1 MIPHVSLLDGSITI
15 MSPTGPI
22 TRTPSDFYYH
32 KLVNSLDATSFA
44 DIEPYLTNPYCP
56 SGVYHLYQSPTGI
69 PYIHHISSDSSTN
82 LIHQHGNWV
91 GATFDKSNSTYLG
104 PHESLES
111 IYETHPELFI

>member
-1 MIPHVSLLDGSITI
+1 MIPHVSLSDGSITI

-32 KLVNSLDATSFA
+32 KLINSLDSDSFA
-44 DIEPYLTNPYCP
+44 DIELYLTNPYCP
-56 SGVYHLYQSPTGI
+56 SGVYHLYQGPTGN
-69 PYIHHISSDSSTN
+69 PFVQHLDGNSSTS
-82 LIHQHGNWV
+82 LIYQHGNWLGGV
-91 GATFDKSNSTYLG
+91 FDKSNSSYLG

>member
-1 MIPHVSLLDGSITI
+1 

-32 KLVNSLDATSFA
+32 KLVNSLDSDLFA
-44 DIEPYLTNPYCP
+44 NIEPYLTNPYCP
-56 SGVYHLYQSPTGI
+56 SGVYHLYQGPTGN
-69 PYIHHISSDSSTN
+69 PYIHHISRDSSTS
-82 LIHQHGNWV
+82 LIYQHGSWV
-91 GATFDKSNSTYLG
+91 GAIFDKSNCTYLG

>member
-1 MIPHVSLLDGSITI
+1 

-22 TRTPSDFYYH
+22 TRTPNDFYYH
-32 KLVNSLDATSFA
+32 KLVNSLDSDSFA

-56 SGVYHLYQSPTGI
+56 SGVYHLYQGPSGVPFVQHLDGN
-69 PYIHHISSDSSTN
+69 SSTS
-82 LIHQHGNWV
+82 LIYQHGNWIGGV
-91 GATFDKSNSTYLG
+91 FNKSRSTYLG

>member
-1 MIPHVSLLDGSITI
+1 

-32 KLVNSLDATSFA
+32 KLVNSLDSSSFA

-56 SGVYHLYQSPTGI
+56 SGVYHLYQGPNGV
-69 PYIHHISSDSSTN
+69 PFVQHLEGNSSTS
-82 LIHQHGNWV
+82 LIHQHGNWLGGV
-91 GATFDKSNSTYLG
+91 FDKSNCTYLG